1 VAAFDCWP
9 GPGPGPSPSVAVAT
23 AGRHR
28 ASQQEQLPGGRA
40 GRQPLGTARPRAGGP
55 GGGHSAVPVA
65 WKCGVR
71 ERRKNW
77 RTNEREKN

>member
-55 GGGHSAVPVA
+55 GGGAQCRA
-65 WKCGVR
+65 CGMEMR
-71 ERRKNW
+71 SKRKEEELEN
-77 RTNEREKN
+77 K